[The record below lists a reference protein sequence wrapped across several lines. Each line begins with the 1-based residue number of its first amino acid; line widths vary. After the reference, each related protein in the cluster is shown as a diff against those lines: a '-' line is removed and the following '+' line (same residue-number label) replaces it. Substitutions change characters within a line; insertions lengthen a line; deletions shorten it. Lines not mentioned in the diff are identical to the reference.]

1 MGGKC
6 SKFELTLF
14 LLLFLYPLFSRSVK
28 KKKKRIQKNE
38 IENQPYLMGLDSPVS
53 SANGVENEP
62 TAHGVELKKKKR
74 AVRGSNLSTS
84 GKTNTAFEPECYG
97 V

>member
-1 MGGKC
+1 M
-6 SKFELTLF
+6 FP
-14 LLLFLYPLFSRSVK
+14 LLFLYPLSPRGVK

-38 IENQPYLMGLDSPVS
+38 TENQPNLMGLDSPVS
-53 SANGVENEP
+53 SVTANGVENEP

-74 AVRGSNLSTS
+74 AARGSNLSTS
-84 GKTNTAFEPECYG
+84 GKTNIAFERECYD

>member
-1 MGGKC
+1 M
-6 SKFELTLF
+6 F

-62 TAHGVELKKKKR
+62 TAHGVKNHFSSIFSSATHMWVS
-74 AVRGSNLSTS
+74 AVATSNMW
-84 GKTNTAFEPECYG
+84 N
-97 V
+97 